1 MGANVLDASKGL
13 VNKGAIL
20 SANDENYLTI
30 TECDSQNKE
39 SLIINLS
46 DDVKIDTILVSNRE
60 DFSSPLGDI
69 SFFGSIDYPPLDD
82 KWTYLGTLQPELSL
96 QAGHD
101 GLHMLTFE
109 DESSDQMVRFLK
121 VEM

>member
-1 MGANVLDASKGL
+1 MQNEYFDSVRQLKKRKDFSSASMGANVLDASKGL

-20 SANDENYLTI
+20 SSNDDNYLTI

-96 QAGHD
+96 
-101 GLHMLTFE
+101 
-109 DESSDQMVRFLK
+109 
-121 VEM
+121 